1 MYEDGMIKT
10 NIVID
15 WLINATT
22 ISLRKTFVI

>member
-22 ISLRKTFVI
+22 ISLRKAFVI